1 MFYKLYLQR
10 RIIALEER
18 VAMLETKQEILL
30 EALVK
35 RKEKDNDA
43 RRIIKRKENK

>member
-1 MFYKLYLQR
+1 MIRIFYLQK

-30 EALVK
+30 EALEK
-35 RKEKDNDA
+35 IKMEGDKE
-43 RRIIKRKENK
+43 

>member
-1 MFYKLYLQR
+1 MLSRFYLQR

-30 EALVK
+30 EALSK
-35 RKEKDNDA
+35 NCNLDGKKSERNNQKG
-43 RRIIKRKENK
+43 

>member
-1 MFYKLYLQR
+1 MIGITYLQN

-30 EALVK
+30 EALDK
-35 RKEKDNDA
+35 
-43 RRIIKRKENK
+43 IKKKGSENE

>member
-1 MFYKLYLQR
+1 MKAGDYLQR

-30 EALVK
+30 EAL
-35 RKEKDNDA
+35 EK
-43 RRIIKRKENK
+43 IKMNGGEE